1 MKLSLYLPVA
11 LIAGVAFTSCQDD
24 TENFDNKVY
33 TTTQN
38 PLTTIYVKSTTTE
51 AVGYVQAAMAKNE
64 GSDVSVSFGANPGKV
79 GDFNSIYSMKAEM
92 LPGEYYTI
100 PSPTAVIP
108 AGGTTTDRVAVNFV
122 NLDRLDV
129 SKLYVLP
136 VSIVSAPF
144 GTLSNNTYYFLVREA
159 SLISMVANMTDN
171 FAQYL
176 TGNQATSLEN
186 MTQITVEGLLNPD
199 NFPNMLSTIMGIEGD
214 VLVRIGDA
222 GIPANQLQFAA
233 PNGNVTDPS
242 WQFETGKWTFLTLT
256 YDSETGEVN
265 VYFNGVKK
273 GDTKVSGYK
282 GPVNWNTASGDI
294 KDGPRGFYVGYSYD
308 SNRPFQGCMSEL
320 RVWNRILTADEINA
334 PYHFYSVE
342 SDSPGLVA
350 YWKMDDGAGKVL
362 KDYANGYD
370 LTCDKAPEWVPI
382 SLPEK

>member
-1 MKLSLYLPVA
+1 MKLLSYLPVI
-11 LIAGVAFTSCQDD
+11 LLAGAAFASCQED
-24 TENFDNKVY
+24 TENFDNMVF

-38 PLTTIYVKSTTTE
+38 PLNTIYVKSTTTN
-51 AVGYVQAAMAKNE
+51 ATGYVQASIAKNE
-64 GSDVSVSFGANPGKV
+64 GSDVSVSFGANPAKV
-79 GDFNSIYSMKAEM
+79 ADFNSIYSLDAEM
-92 LPGEYYTI
+92 LPEEYFVI
-100 PSPTAVIP
+100 PEPTAVIP
-108 AGGTTTDRVAVNFV
+108 AGGTTTDRVAVDLI
-122 NLDRLDV
+122 NLDRLDM
-129 SKLYVLP
+129 SKIYVLP

-144 GTLSNNTYYFLVREA
+144 GVLSNNTYYFLVREA
-159 SLISMVANMTDN
+159 SMISVVANMTDN
-171 FAQYL
+171 YAQYL
-176 TGNQATSLEN
+176 EGNQATSLEG

-233 PNGNVTDPS
+233 PSGNVTDPA

-256 YDSETGEVN
+256 YDSATGEVN
-265 VYFNGVKK
+265 VYFNGIKK
-273 GDTKVSGYK
+273 GDTHVSGYK

-308 SNRPFQGCMSEL
+308 ANRPFQGCMSEL
-320 RVWNRILTADEINA
+320 RVWNRILTQDELMA

-342 SDSPGLVA
+342 PDSQGLVA
-350 YWKMDDGAGKVL
+350 YWKMDDGAGKTI

-370 LTCDKAPEWVPI
+370 LTCNKAPEWVPV